1 VTTLAAPPAGG
12 WTDEYKTTKLVLR
25 VIEAGSYKMNGS
37 YYVTI
42 SQPFYMGVFEVTQKQ
57 YALVEGYNPANYT
70 YRGDAR
76 PVEDVSWSMIRGNS
90 SRHNWPSVTTV
101 DADSFMGKLRAK
113 TGLSLDLPTEAQWE
127 YACRAGTTTLYST
140 GDNELSDR
148 VKYHLDNLPNAW
160 GFYYMGTAKS
170 CEACIGFLEIHY
182 GTKHVIDPLGPTY
195 MEAKGIWPT
204 KGGVGDYGSN
214 RRMGWDWDDDASHWN
229 ATFRVALWCDR
240 D

>member
-1 VTTLAAPPAGG
+1 MA
-12 WTDEYKTTKLVLR
+12 DFEYQEREL
-25 VIEAGSYKMNGS
+25 
-37 YYVTI
+37 
-42 SQPFYMGVFEVTQKQ
+42 PFEKGDIL
-57 YALVEGYNPANYT
+57 ALVTDGVTECVNVKGELFGIERAENVLLQSRNA
-70 YRGDAR
+70 
-76 PVEDVSWSMIRGNS
+76 EDFI
-90 SRHNWPSVTTV
+90 
-101 DADSFMGKLRAK
+101 GKLRAR
-113 TGLSLDLPTEAQWE
+113 TSDWIDLPTEAQWE